1 MVEAYV
7 DALYYTGDDQRIQE
21 ANGFIAK
28 YGLNRPF
35 RAEKG
40 RGVTYRHRHG
50 SITGIPMNPAAQYNI
65 FELERNLDTQRV
77 IKGYDDILTPT
88 SDRIDWSIMFLW
100 RLAERAAKELE
111 RAVQTHMDW
120 KRQKYGPP
128 STAPICSFELAY
140 ENAPHQ
146 PRQCYKIFSCGATGK
161 YRLDGDRKSTRL
173 NSSHSGES
181 RMPSSA

>member
-1 MVEAYV
+1 
-7 DALYYTGDDQRIQE
+7 
-21 ANGFIAK
+21 
-28 YGLNRPF
+28 
-35 RAEKG
+35 
-40 RGVTYRHRHG
+40 
-50 SITGIPMNPAAQYNI
+50 MNPAAQYNI

-161 YRLDGDRKSTRL
+161 YRLDGMYHDPTLEAAMEKFHLLVNSYERALSRGRKKQLAHMPTY
-173 NSSHSGES
+173 ES
-181 RMPSSA
+181 LEIVYQWDGSEGRFVVAASVLRF